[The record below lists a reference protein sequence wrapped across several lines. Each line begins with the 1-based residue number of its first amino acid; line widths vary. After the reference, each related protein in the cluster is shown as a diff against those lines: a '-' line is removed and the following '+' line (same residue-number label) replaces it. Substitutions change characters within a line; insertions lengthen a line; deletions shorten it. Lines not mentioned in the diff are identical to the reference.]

1 MSNRKSDLWRRLCEA
16 GPIPEACYVH
26 PAGLRRLKLE
36 GSVELCD
43 ETLLKLAAL
52 HGLTHLD
59 ISECPSLAPSAVS
72 ALRRR
77 MPSSC
82 AIFSATS

>member
-1 MSNRKSDLWRRLCEA
+1 M
-16 GPIPEACYVH
+16 H

-36 GSVELCD
+36 GSVELHD

-59 ISECPSLAPSAVS
+59 VSECPSLALAAIS

-77 MPSSC
+77 MPASC

>member
-1 MSNRKSDLWRRLCEA
+1 MSYAN
-16 GPIPEACYVH
+16 

-36 GSVELCD
+36 GSVELQD

-52 HGLTHLD
+52 GRLTHLD
-59 ISECPSLAPSAVS
+59 VSECPSLAPPAIA